1 MRSRYLDV
9 ELDTAI
15 FDLRADPHVLVPVEQ
30 ARRDG
35 THHRLIVDG
44 LTVERVAQLSEARE
58 RYIDD
63 FWERWWFGDA
73 QPHATETH
81 VRYAAAVGAPPD
93 PRISEPLVPEP
104 HHAEPQPTVGGAA
117 SKDDLRRVLEGVKP
131 GEQVRIPVVE
141 EEIVVERRPVTR
153 N

>member
-1 MRSRYLDV
+1 MTATSPTASARPLYTDIGKALGTDYFLLKADLTAEERDYLERTRRFVHD
-9 ELDTAI
+9 E
-15 FDLRADPHVLVPVEQ
+15 VLPQ
-30 ARRDG
+30 
-35 THHRLIVDG
+35 IN
-44 LTVERVAQLSEARE
+44 
-58 RYIDD
+58 D

-73 QPHATETH
+73 QPHATGTP
-81 VRYAAAVGAPPD
+81 VRYAAAVAAPPD
-93 PRISEPLVPEP
+93 PRIAEPLVQEP

-141 EEIVVERRPVTR
+141 EDIVVERRPVTR